1 MVCCWR
7 GNSDAA
13 YIDDPTGAG
22 CYCASYISKSEAPDT
37 DVMVNVVARNL
48 SKIPPEARQHID
60 IFRAVLNGLASATVV
75 GATQAAW
82 VMMRLPFVIKSREII
97 SINTLPQNKITV
109 NLRNL
114 RQIKEDL
121 AEFGNTADTVDK
133 SPGSNLGRRLA
144 YTAFVQQQN
153 ALAEA
158 AGYDECQVSF
168 HSVMS
173 QFRLAWSP
181 KPTAA
186 CTPEAGGK
194 CAEGP
199 PTKKSKAGDATGG
212 AEASEDHGDGNG
224 AGDDDCENEGEEV
237 DEETESTSGVGFLH
251 FPPTLRVY

>member
-1 MVCCWR
+1 MFKFSGYHTRTDGRSDILSAIGIAIFFRVHNTRTRFFQKKDAPR
-7 GNSDAA
+7 GL
-13 YIDDPTGAG
+13 PKGRPHGA
-22 CYCASYISKSEAPDT
+22 S
-37 DVMVNVVARNL
+37 
-48 SKIPPEARQHID
+48 
-60 IFRAVLNGLASATVV
+60 
-75 GATQAAW
+75 
-82 VMMRLPFVIKSREII
+82 
-97 SINTLPQNKITV
+97 ITV